1 MSQGNR
7 QEDSLLPLEDTAMDE
22 FACDTVLTKLRELH
36 SDDEEQRGSF
46 LESVRRLKKYHVIQI
61 YRLGVRPLLISL
73 SDTSEF
79 RIEAKKLFELC
90 SSFCYTQDVSERITF
105 DYFSKALQFCF
116 PPQPEKCLSSTVV
129 SKLLELFQIFQKE
142 NVVSHLLEQR
152 GQQPNTQ
159 QVYKRRGSKYFI
171 AELLEIFQA
180 RRVQGCIAD
189 VIDQTTRIALLD
201 AQVHRIENLESNP
214 VFLISWIK
222 LLKVTEVSN
231 YFALCLAK
239 DGAVHVPYQTT
250 AQQFQTVLDKIK
262 PKKGEIY
269 LPTDQ
274 ERIDLVLKH
283 ITHFC
288 QYHDCDIILSSLKL
302 LTGSKIDTEVL
313 EVVFEKFLFKG
324 KRQVSQY
331 LYPMIN
337 QTSFEKKALD
347 LLSDVL
353 CLFPKGTVFKII
365 QLCEK
370 FFSSDPDYHTLCKV
384 LTLFIDGLDDENHC
398 SLERRAEN
406 VLGLLRGLQSS
417 WLPFISLWY
426 PFLVWF
432 IKEIQSSFDEQNR
445 TELVTFIRNTLTCA
459 CTSEISVEQKKFLV
473 PSMEQFFD
481 WLSGQDFATEIK
493 IEISALL
500 VCCRFLIRNVKFLT
514 EVIKQL
520 GPCTKLALEFK
531 KFVICEFDDLAKHF
545 KGNKERDV
553 FQKILGILS
562 SSQVYECTQELL
574 FEILT
579 YLKCFFD
586 KDRPMRTIPHPVLRL
601 LSLISTV
608 PISDDRR
615 LKVLQRAKASGSG
628 LFSSTLML
636 ELMTTFLRLEEAN
649 KFFDHVHLV
658 FVEEF
663 KEDKDLFESFQKTIR
678 KALSLTSFRIVP
690 KVGILEVA
698 RSVCTD
704 IFNDEVGSCCFIVLG
719 QAFGM
724 SESEMVELFS
734 EVKRCANEIFKGH
747 NGSDS
752 KPYGQ
757 DNLFWPFT
765 DSLHCIVSSVGFS
778 GKEKLILVAKVCNI
792 FRKGLDVKSRWHIID
807 ALENL
812 IPCATRQNEG
822 DSRGSEKRMS
832 LSFNHVVAFLEDST
846 MMIQLGR
853 IPTNVNQSLYSVFS
867 KLNPNTFSREK
878 LADVYNFIRSQE
890 DLDEGF
896 FHQILPFLEV
906 SIQMSNP
913 EEDILGVLQ
922 EMEHF
927 LHAIIPDLIPLV
939 MLSYEYLIQ
948 NQVRTQERKVFV
960 AEVIMKW
967 QSFTKAVV
975 ISYLKL
981 PQLLWKAFADTD
993 CLARRCKTIQRTQE
1007 IFKGVNEKVENYCN
1021 GMTGLGY
1028 ENLREISYKELEWLI
1043 FDSSLPNHDAA
1054 LAFILIFRCRDKQ
1067 VNCFTLFRG
1076 QIGNGF
1082 LQFLSDGTASIQEV
1096 SSEDNRPAPSSDGVG
1111 SEGSHTTAANA
1122 RSSALTPVSIAQKMI
1137 QILRRIRVSV
1147 EDVSEICFSLWD
1159 SVFSCLSMG
1168 VTTCSD
1174 HQCQITLSSFCHDH
1188 YFDLLLSVLEESS
1201 STEVFLF
1208 WVKKNWHHLQ
1218 QCSDIILKS
1227 CRKTAAANSL
1237 DDEAQLEFHTAVF
1250 NTLEMMR
1257 TKTTAPSQLAL
1268 FQLGNNCF
1276 RNLETPLR
1284 HLSKALDINWPI
1296 EVTLAVFGLFQINV
1310 EVGVTVA
1317 EMISSWSS
1325 QEQAIK
1331 LVEGVQGIFEENRG
1345 HPEIILSAGFALQLS
1360 QAHGRFCAESSK
1372 DLLLKINEL
1381 IERLCDDPEDVS
1393 GLIVVPKWRQTMIA
1407 EGFPVQ
1413 VIDSWCEAFLV
1424 TPPEDLSS
1432 RDIDAIVDLTSRSL
1446 QLVSAVSQK
1455 IKECIF
1461 PESGFGVKEGVNE
1474 SHTRERLRLARLLGE
1489 FINVLKQRKPDENHK
1504 DAVIRDIV
1512 VEACDDLC
1520 KVYQNPLRKRKEL
1533 YKIRD
1538 SMLKA
1543 LFTEVFGKQ
1552 QNQVNEPEF
1561 AVDSAVEDQSCKEV
1575 QRKASPVK
1583 KQASYLQENYPR
1595 LVKNAAV
1602 YGPLSVLL
1610 RRWLSTIITKPVLAF
1625 HTRNV
1630 IQEMFSA
1637 YTSEG
1642 GPTLEELHH
1651 SILEYI
1657 ITLERN
1663 QALMSQLQ
1671 VAGYNQKMQNSLDL
1685 WSSLSIACPGYLSNK
1700 ESANRQRLEK
1710 KLKKLTKILR
1720 CLRNEWKNILQMGLQ
1735 MGLIGPVKVGEKVI
1749 PTEELFSLQDSLE
1762 DMDEQASA
1770 VRPIVRQIGSQI
1782 PGLEGRVRVLMSQ
1795 EQRHRARIKNLESEQ
1810 SSQDGDGDEDGKKT
1824 KVSGA
1829 RGKEKSER
1837 FVAVWDNRFLENVKL
1852 CSERIP
1858 GCYAPNGFHSEK
1870 PVLCAL
1876 SVDNRILTV
1885 FREEKIGRREEVE
1898 NVEVKLFDAGMF
1910 VYELHTSGHDYVTDE
1925 LWAAFYKKLLEEGL
1939 VPRIVLSDESPGF
1952 DWIKQFVKPEPK
1964 LPFPS
1969 KWDFHEGI
1977 VPLKEDY
1984 FDYNPVMTKTAS
1996 GFVVLMKENVSRFEF
2011 KNFKDA
2017 RTVEEKIK
2025 RENTMTG
2032 WAIKELA
2039 DNGNKLAW
2047 IVRGTIKKMVDDE
2060 KVTEKTI
2067 EDLGGNV
2074 EDRQAVLR
2082 ACQRAFSRYP
2092 SE

>member
-1 MSQGNR
+1 MCEANEQVNSF
-7 QEDSLLPLEDTAMDE
+7 LPLSEDNVRVE
-22 FACDTVLTKLRELH
+22 FAYDTVVTKLTDLH
-36 SDDEEQRGSF
+36 FESEGQRVTF
-46 LESVRRLKKYHVIQI
+46 LESVQRLEKFHVIQI
-61 YRLGVRPLLISL
+61 YNLGVAPLRISKA
-73 SDTSEF
+73 DISEF
-79 RIEAKKLFELC
+79 LVEAKKIFELC
-90 SSFCYTQDVSERITF
+90 SSFCYTQDVSERIPF
-105 DYFSKALQFCF
+105 NYFSKALQFCF

-142 NVVSHLLEQR
+142 NIVCHLQEQR

-159 QVYKRRGSKYFI
+159 QVYIRRGGKYFI
-171 AELLEIFQA
+171 AELLEIFQT
-180 RRVQGCIAD
+180 RRNRLEGCITD
-189 VIDQTTRIALLD
+189 VIDQTKRIALLD
-201 AQVHRIENLESNP
+201 AQVHRTENLEIKP

-222 LLKVTEVSN
+222 LLKITEVSN
-231 YFALCLAK
+231 YFVSCLAK
-239 DGAVHVPYQTT
+239 DSSLYFNPLSQVPYQTT
-250 AQQFQTVLDKIK
+250 AQQFQTVLDEIK
-262 PKKGEIY
+262 RTGGEIY

-274 ERIDLVLKH
+274 ERIGLILKH

-288 QYHDCDIILSSLKL
+288 QYQDCNIILSSLKL
-302 LTGSKIDTEVL
+302 LTSSKIDMEVL
-313 EVVFEKFLFKG
+313 EVVFEKFLFKR
-324 KRQVSQY
+324 KLQVSQY

-353 CLFPKGTVFKII
+353 CLYPKETVFKII
-365 QLCEK
+365 QFCEK
-370 FFSSDPDYHTLCKV
+370 FFSSYPDYNTLCKV

-406 VLGLLRGLQSS
+406 VLELFRGLESN

-426 PFLVWF
+426 PFPVWF
-432 IKEIQSSFDEQNR
+432 IKEIQSSFDEKNR
-445 TELVTFIRNTLTCA
+445 TELVTLIRNTLMCA
-459 CTSEISVEQKKFLV
+459 CTSEISVEQKMFFV
-473 PSMEQFFD
+473 TSMEQFFD
-481 WLSGQDFATEIK
+481 WLSRQDFATDVK
-493 IEISALL
+493 SEISALL
-500 VCCRFLIRNVKFLT
+500 VCCRFLIRDVKFLT

-520 GPCTKLALEFK
+520 GPCTKLTLEFK
-531 KFVICEFDDLAKHF
+531 KFVLCELDDLARHF
-545 KGNKERDV
+545 KGDKERDV

-562 SSQVYECTQELL
+562 STQVYECTQELL

-579 YLKCFFD
+579 YLKRFFD
-586 KDRPMRTIPHPVLRL
+586 KDRPMKTIPHPVLRL

-608 PISDDRR
+608 SISDDRR
-615 LKVLQRAKASGSG
+615 LKVLRRAIASGSG
-628 LFSSTLML
+628 LSSSKLML
-636 ELMTTFLRLEEAN
+636 ELMTRFFRLEEAN
-649 KFFDHVHLV
+649 EFFDHVHSV
-658 FVEEF
+658 FVDEF
-663 KEDKDLFESFQKTIR
+663 KEDKDLFESFQKVIH
-678 KALSLTSFRIVP
+678 KALPSTSSRIVP

-698 RSVCTD
+698 RSISTG
-704 IFNDEVGSCCFIVLG
+704 IFNEEVDSCCFIVLG

-724 SESEMVELFS
+724 SDSEMVELFS

-757 DNLFWPFT
+757 DILSWPFT

-778 GKEKLILVAKVCNI
+778 GKEKLILVGKVCNI
-792 FRKGLDVKSRWHIID
+792 FRKGLDVKPRWHIMD

-812 IPCATRQNEG
+812 IPCAPRQNEG
-822 DSRGSEKRMS
+822 DSTGSETKMS
-832 LSFNHVVAFLEDST
+832 LSFDHIVTFLEDST
-846 MMIQLGR
+846 MMYQLGR
-853 IPTNVNQSLYSVFS
+853 IPTNVNRSLYRVFS
-867 KLNPNTFSREK
+867 KINPNRFSRER
-878 LADVYNFIRSQE
+878 LADVYNFICSQE

-906 SIQMSNP
+906 GIQMSNS
-913 EEDILGVLQ
+913 EEDVLGVLQ

-927 LHAIIPDLIPLV
+927 LHAITPDLIPLV

-948 NQVRTQERKVFV
+948 NQVRTKERKVFV
-960 AEVIMKW
+960 GEVIMKW
-967 QSFTKAVV
+967 QSPTKAVV
-975 ISYLKL
+975 LSYLKL
-981 PQLLWKAFADTD
+981 PQLLWKAFVDTD
-993 CLARRCKTIQRTQE
+993 CLTRRCETIQRMQE
-1007 IFKGVNEKVENYCN
+1007 ILKGANEEVENYCN
-1021 GMTGLGY
+1021 VMTGFGY
-1028 ENLREISYKELEWLI
+1028 ENLREISCKELEWLI

-1076 QIGNGF
+1076 QIENVF

-1111 SEGSHTTAANA
+1111 SEGSHTTAAKA
-1122 RSSALTPVSIAQKMI
+1122 RSSALTPVSMAQKMI
-1137 QILRRIRVSV
+1137 QILRRIRMSG
-1147 EDVSEICFSLWD
+1147 EDISEICFPLWD
-1159 SVFSCLSMG
+1159 SVFSCFSMG
-1168 VTTCSD
+1168 LTTCSD
-1174 HQCQITLSSFCHDH
+1174 HQCQITLSSFCRDH

-1208 WVKKNWHHLQ
+1208 WVVKKNWHHLH

-1227 CRKTAAANSL
+1227 CRKTAAASSL
-1237 DDEAQLEFHTAVF
+1237 DNEAQLEVHTAVF

-1276 RNLETPLR
+1276 RNLETHLR
-1284 HLSKALDINWPI
+1284 HLSKVLDINWPI

-1310 EVGVTVA
+1310 EVGVAVA
-1317 EMISSWSS
+1317 EMISSWTSH
-1325 QEQAIK
+1325 EQAIK

-1345 HPEIILSAGFALQLS
+1345 HPEIIRSAGFALQLS

-1393 GLIVVPKWRQTMIA
+1393 GLTVVPKWRQTMIA

-1413 VIDSWCEAFLV
+1413 VIDSWCEAFLA

-1461 PESGFGVKEGVNE
+1461 PETGFGVKEGVNE

-1512 VEACDDLC
+1512 VEACDELC

-1561 AVDSAVEDQSCKEV
+1561 AVDPAAEDQSCKEV

-1583 KQASYLQENYPR
+1583 KQASYLHENYPR
-1595 LVKNAAV
+1595 LVKNALV

-1610 RRWLSTIITKPVLAF
+1610 RRWLSTIATKRVLAF

-1657 ITLERN
+1657 ISLERN

-1671 VAGYNQKMQNSLDL
+1671 VAGYNQKMQDTLDL
-1685 WSSLSIACPGYLSNK
+1685 WSSLSIECPGYLSNK

-1720 CLRNEWKNILQMGLQ
+1720 CLWNEWKDILQ
-1735 MGLIGPVKVGEKVI
+1735 MGLIGPVKVGEKMI

-1770 VRPIVRQIGSQI
+1770 VRPIVRQIGSQN
-1782 PGLEGRVRVLMSQ
+1782 PVLEGRVRVLMSQ
-1795 EQRHRARIKNLESEQ
+1795 EQRHRARIKKLQSEVRDLKYKMTRV
-1810 SSQDGDGDEDGKKT
+1810 SS
-1824 KVSGA
+1824 A
-1829 RGKEKSER
+1829 
-1837 FVAVWDNRFLENVKL
+1837 NRVRTQN
-1852 CSERIP
+1852 IP
-1858 GCYAPNGFHSEK
+1858 
-1870 PVLCAL
+1870 
-1876 SVDNRILTV
+1876 
-1885 FREEKIGRREEVE
+1885 
-1898 NVEVKLFDAGMF
+1898 
-1910 VYELHTSGHDYVTDE
+1910 HD
-1925 LWAAFYKKLLEEGL
+1925 
-1939 VPRIVLSDESPGF
+1939 S
-1952 DWIKQFVKPEPK
+1952 
-1964 LPFPS
+1964 
-1969 KWDFHEGI
+1969 
-1977 VPLKEDY
+1977 
-1984 FDYNPVMTKTAS
+1984 
-1996 GFVVLMKENVSRFEF
+1996 
-2011 KNFKDA
+2011 
-2017 RTVEEKIK
+2017 
-2025 RENTMTG
+2025 
-2032 WAIKELA
+2032 
-2039 DNGNKLAW
+2039 
-2047 IVRGTIKKMVDDE
+2047 
-2060 KVTEKTI
+2060 
-2067 EDLGGNV
+2067 
-2074 EDRQAVLR
+2074 
-2082 ACQRAFSRYP
+2082 
-2092 SE
+2092 

>member
-1 MSQGNR
+1 MCEANEQVN
-7 QEDSLLPLEDTAMDE
+7 SLLPLEDTVRDE
-22 FACDTVLTKLRELH
+22 CAYDTVVTKLTEL
-36 SDDEEQRGSF
+36 SFESEVQRVTL
-46 LESVRRLKKYHVIQI
+46 LESVRRLEKYHVIQI
-61 YRLGVRPLLISL
+61 YNLGVARLRISKA
-73 SDTSEF
+73 DTSEF
-79 RIEAKKLFELC
+79 LVEAKQIFELC
-90 SSFCYTQDVSERITF
+90 SSFCYTQDVSERIPF

-116 PPQPEKCLSSTVV
+116 PPQPEKCLSGTVV

-142 NVVSHLLEQR
+142 NTVLYLIEQR

-159 QVYKRRGSKYFI
+159 QVYTGRESEYFI

-180 RRVQGCIAD
+180 RRVQGCISD
-189 VIDQTTRIALLD
+189 VIDQTKRIALLD
-201 AQVHRIENLESNP
+201 AQGHRTENVEIKP
-214 VFLISWIK
+214 VSLISWIK
-222 LLKVTEVSN
+222 LLQITEVSN
-231 YFALCLAK
+231 YFASCLAK

-250 AQQFQTVLDKIK
+250 AQQFQTVLDEIK
-262 PKKGEIY
+262 LTGGEIY

-274 ERIDLVLKH
+274 ERIGLILKH

-288 QYHDCDIILSSLKL
+288 QYQDCNIILSSLKL
-302 LTGSKIDTEVL
+302 LTSSIDMEVL

-324 KRQVSQY
+324 KLQVSQY

-353 CLFPKGTVFKII
+353 CLFSKETVFKII
-365 QLCEK
+365 QFCEK
-370 FFSSDPDYHTLCKV
+370 FFSGDPDYHTLCKV
-384 LTLFIDGLDDENHC
+384 LTLFIDGLDDKNHC

-406 VLGLLRGLQSS
+406 VLELFRGLESN

-426 PFLVWF
+426 PFPVWF
-432 IKEIQSSFDEQNR
+432 IKEIQSSFDEKNR
-445 TELVTFIRNTLTCA
+445 TELVTLIRNTLMCA
-459 CTSEISVEQKKFLV
+459 CTSEISVEQKMFFV
-473 PSMEQFFD
+473 TTMEQFFD
-481 WLSGQDFATEIK
+481 WLSRHDFATDVK
-493 IEISALL
+493 SEISALL

-520 GPCTKLALEFK
+520 GPSTKLTLEFK
-531 KFVICEFDDLAKHF
+531 KFFLCELDDLARHF
-545 KGNKERDV
+545 KGDKERDV

-579 YLKCFFD
+579 YLKRFFD
-586 KDRPMRTIPHPVLRL
+586 KDRPMKTIPHPVLRL

-608 PISDDRR
+608 PISDDRK
-615 LKVLQRAKASGSG
+615 LKVLKRAKASGSG

-636 ELMTTFLRLEEAN
+636 ELMTTFFRLEEAN
-649 KFFDHVHLV
+649 DFFDHVHSV
-658 FVEEF
+658 FVDEF
-663 KEDKDLFESFQKTIR
+663 KEDQDLFESFQKVIH
-678 KALSLTSFRIVP
+678 KALSSTCFRIVP

-698 RSVCTD
+698 RSISTG
-704 IFNDEVGSCCFIVLG
+704 IFNEEVDSCCFIVLG

-724 SESEMVELFS
+724 SDSEMVELFS

-752 KPYGQ
+752 KPHGQ
-757 DNLFWPFT
+757 DILFWPFT

-778 GKEKLILVAKVCNI
+778 GKEKLILVGKVCNI
-792 FRKGLDVKSRWHIID
+792 FRKGFDVKPRWDIMD

-812 IPCATRQNEG
+812 IPCVPRQNEG
-822 DSRGSEKRMS
+822 DSTGIEKKMS
-832 LSFNHVVAFLEDST
+832 LSFDHIVTFLEDST
-846 MMIQLGR
+846 MMYQLGR
-853 IPTNVNQSLYSVFS
+853 IPTNVNRSLYRVFC
-867 KLNPNTFSREK
+867 KINPNTFSRER

-896 FHQILPFLEV
+896 FHHILSFLEV
-906 SIQMSNP
+906 GIQMSNS
-913 EEDILGVLQ
+913 EEDVLGVLQ

-927 LHAIIPDLIPLV
+927 LHAIKPALIPLF

-948 NQVRTQERKVFV
+948 NQIRTQEREVFV
-960 AEVIMKW
+960 VEVIMKW
-967 QSFTKAVV
+967 QSSTKAVV

-981 PQLLWKAFADTD
+981 PQLLWKAFTNTD
-993 CLARRCKTIQRTQE
+993 CLARRCETIQRMQE
-1007 IFKGVNEKVENYCN
+1007 IFKGANEKVENYCN

-1082 LQFLSDGTASIQEV
+1082 LQFLSDRTASIQEV
-1096 SSEDNRPAPSSDGVG
+1096 SSEDNRPASSSDGVG
-1111 SEGSHTTAANA
+1111 SEGSHTTAAKA
-1122 RSSALTPVSIAQKMI
+1122 HSSALTPVSIAQKMI

-1174 HQCQITLSSFCHDH
+1174 HHCQLTLSSFCRDH

-1237 DDEAQLEFHTAVF
+1237 DDEAQLEFQTAVF

-1276 RNLETPLR
+1276 RNLETHLR
-1284 HLSKALDINWPI
+1284 HLSKVLDINWPI

-1317 EMISSWSS
+1317 EMISSWLS

-1345 HPEIILSAGFALQLS
+1345 HPEIILSAGFALHLS
-1360 QAHGRFCAESSK
+1360 QAHARFCAESSK

-1413 VIDSWCEAFLV
+1413 VIDSWCEAFVV
-1424 TPPEDLSS
+1424 TPSEDLSS

-1461 PESGFGVKEGVNE
+1461 PETGFGVKEGVNE

-1512 VEACDDLC
+1512 VEACDELC
-1520 KVYQNPLRKRKEL
+1520 KIFQNPLRKRKEL

-1552 QNQVNEPEF
+1552 QNQVIEPEF

-1575 QRKASPVK
+1575 QRKPSPVK
-1583 KQASYLQENYPR
+1583 KQASYLHENYPR

-1610 RRWLSTIITKPVLAF
+1610 RRWLSTIATKPVLAF

-1657 ITLERN
+1657 ISLERN

-1671 VAGYNQKMQNSLDL
+1671 VAGYNQKMQNTLDL
-1685 WSSLSIACPGYLSNK
+1685 WSSLSIECPGYLSNK

-1720 CLRNEWKNILQMGLQ
+1720 CLWNEWKDILQMGLQ
-1735 MGLIGPVKVGEKVI
+1735 MGLIGPVKVGEKMI

-1770 VRPIVRQIGSQI
+1770 VRPIVRQIGLQI
-1782 PGLEGRVRVLMSQ
+1782 PALEGRVRVLMSQ
-1795 EQRHRARIKNLESEQ
+1795 EQRHRARIKNLESEVRDLKYKMTQ
-1810 SSQDGDGDEDGKKT
+1810 VSS
-1824 KVSGA
+1824 A
-1829 RGKEKSER
+1829 
-1837 FVAVWDNRFLENVKL
+1837 NRFRTQN
-1852 CSERIP
+1852 IP
-1858 GCYAPNGFHSEK
+1858 
-1870 PVLCAL
+1870 
-1876 SVDNRILTV
+1876 
-1885 FREEKIGRREEVE
+1885 
-1898 NVEVKLFDAGMF
+1898 
-1910 VYELHTSGHDYVTDE
+1910 
-1925 LWAAFYKKLLEEGL
+1925 
-1939 VPRIVLSDESPGF
+1939 
-1952 DWIKQFVKPEPK
+1952 
-1964 LPFPS
+1964 
-1969 KWDFHEGI
+1969 
-1977 VPLKEDY
+1977 
-1984 FDYNPVMTKTAS
+1984 
-1996 GFVVLMKENVSRFEF
+1996 
-2011 KNFKDA
+2011 
-2017 RTVEEKIK
+2017 
-2025 RENTMTG
+2025 
-2032 WAIKELA
+2032 
-2039 DNGNKLAW
+2039 
-2047 IVRGTIKKMVDDE
+2047 DD
-2060 KVTEKTI
+2060 
-2067 EDLGGNV
+2067 
-2074 EDRQAVLR
+2074 
-2082 ACQRAFSRYP
+2082 S
-2092 SE
+2092 